1 MDECYPAIPM
11 QSAHKNNGSTNNS
24 NNNQNVNNSNSTNNN
39 NNNYIN
45 LIQSLQNN
53 PNINHNNNNLN
64 NINNN
69 NNNLLSAN
77 GLSSL
82 HSYKHSHSKK
92 GSDAS
97 STTSGSDFEMD
108 SDEATIKE
116 EPLSPGSSCP
126 PSPTQCGAGYTMSSV
141 SLANIAA
148 YTNSD
153 IVFDHKVSFGFFT
166 NCVKKSEFIVF
177 FNIRMELFKC
187 QMEHRAC

>member
-24 NNNQNVNNSNSTNNN
+24 NNNQNVNNSNSNN

-64 NINNN
+64 NNN

-82 HSYKHSHSKK
+82 HSYKYSHSKK

-153 IVFDHKVSFGFFT
+153 IVFDHKVSFGFYYEL
-166 NCVKKSEFIVF
+166 CKKIRIYRNF
-177 FNIRMELFKC
+177 F
-187 QMEHRAC
+187 

>member
-1 MDECYPAIPM
+1 MDECYPAILM
-11 QSAHKNNGSTNNS
+11 QSAHKTNGSTNIS
-24 NNNQNVNNSNSTNNN
+24 NQNVNSSNSNNN

-53 PNINHNNNNLN
+53 PNINNNNNNLN
-64 NINNN
+64 NNNN
-69 NNNLLSAN
+69 ILNAN

-82 HSYKHSHSKK
+82 HSYKYNHSKK

-126 PSPTQCGAGYTMSSV
+126 PSPTQCGAGYTVSSV

-153 IVFDHKVSFGFFT
+153 IVFDHKVCT
-166 NCVKKSEFIVF
+166 CY
-177 FNIRMELFKC
+177 
-187 QMEHRAC
+187 